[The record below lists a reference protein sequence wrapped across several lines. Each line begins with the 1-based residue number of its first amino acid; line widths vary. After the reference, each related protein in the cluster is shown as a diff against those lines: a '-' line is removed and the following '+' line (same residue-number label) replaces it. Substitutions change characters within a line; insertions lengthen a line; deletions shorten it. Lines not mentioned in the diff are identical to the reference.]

1 MGDTAFCLKLFVVFF
16 SFVGF
21 VGFLYVLPAVVFF
34 LSTKRGASL
43 RWQHYS
49 VVVVDVM

>member
-1 MGDTAFCLKLFVVFF
+1 MGNTTFCLKLFVVFF
-16 SFVGF
+16 SF

-43 RWQHYS
+43 RWQHYL